1 MPSLW
6 GAVFTAS
13 AARGCASS
21 ARDHRTCILISLI
34 CFAWQAKKLFGS
46 IDKDGSGVIDREE
59 VAKLMMALGMQLS
72 RSELN
77 TAMDAMDP
85 NGDNEITF
93 EEFERWYATQ
103 DVGQQVTS
111 LRDAFKRADKQGG
124 GTIDREEL
132 RQMCTALTLPA
143 DTAAALLNQIDLD
156 EDGEWSYQEFL
167 EVLRREDF
175 CTYHSTVGSEQPQVP
190 DKILPK
196 PRKFNLF
203 SGRPYTPPDVFA
215 KRKLMAQAQH
225 GKAFPSARSPSV
237 SSARAGRRSAR
248 GSHSSM
254 AQAYGTQGDPVAGA
268 IAHSPRPPP
277 GTMVQTGGSGF
288 TQDLQNSTTDFR
300 HQPKKGYD
308 RSMGQASKLGGIAQ
322 AQAQTEHHGDTLDQF
337 ARQSLGFDSM
347 GNRLIHAP
355 PGSHNQQDVMTPR
368 AAGPSY
374 NPESD
379 VRRHL
384 PSWANDQ
391 VGVQHSE
398 AMIRP
403 PLGAQM
409 PADVAALDRMMEK
422 SCKIL

>member
-1 MPSLW
+1 MCSHF
-6 GAVFTAS
+6 AV
-13 AARGCASS
+13 
-21 ARDHRTCILISLI
+21 
-34 CFAWQAKKLFGS
+34 QAKKLFGS

-59 VAKLMMALGMQLS
+59 VAKLMMALGMNLS
-72 RSELN
+72 REDLN
-77 TAMDAMDP
+77 AAMDAMDP

-132 RQMCTALTLPA
+132 KQMCAALTLPA

-156 EDGEWSYQEFL
+156 EDGEWSYGEFL

-190 DKILPK
+190 GKIVPK
-196 PRKFNLF
+196 ARKFNLF
-203 SGRPYTPPDVFA
+203 SGRPYTPPTVMT
-215 KRKLMAQAQH
+215 KRKLMA
-225 GKAFPSARSPSV
+225 KAVQEKAYPAARSPSV
-237 SSARAGRRSAR
+237 NSARAGRRSAR
-248 GSHSSM
+248 GSDSSM
-254 AQAYGTQGDPVAGA
+254 AQAYGHSGTGATVDAGTGTQ
-268 IAHSPRPPP
+268 SPRAPTRTINAQF
-277 GTMVQTGGSGF
+277 GHSGGGGF
-288 TQDLQNSTTDFR
+288 TAEFQNSTTDLR
-300 HQPKKGYD
+300 PHPKKGSD

-322 AQAQTEHHGDTLDQF
+322 GTHRVLEGAAGPYPQVELQHGDDTLDQF
-337 ARQSLGFDSM
+337 ARASLGFDSM

-355 PGSHNQQDVMTPR
+355 RSGQTQPISMTPR
-368 AAGPSY
+368 GS

-379 VRRHL
+379 VRRNL

-398 AMIRP
+398 AIMS
-403 PLGAQM
+403 
-409 PADVAALDRMMEK
+409 PAPQQSADQVEALDRMMEN
-422 SCKIL
+422 SCKTG